1 MNSSGW
7 VPRRT
12 VLDEQ
17 EQQHVVEGLLAVLG
31 ALVVEDNA
39 ARAQAAVAR
48 WLERAAFTVEWEVP
62 LKRWGTDERGVLDLV
77 AQRGQLRLVIEIDRE
92 IPRAKALRKLRRV
105 PSAVRVVLL
114 RGGRWCAPPPEGIDA
129 VVCLTVRR

>member
-48 WLERAAFTVEWEVP
+48 WLERAAFSVEWEV
-62 LKRWGTDERGVLDLV
+62 LLDHWTDGRRWRLDLL
-77 AQRGQLRLVIEIDRE
+77 ASRGQLRLAIEIDRE

-129 VVCLTVRR
+129 VLCLTVRR